1 MLNKDNAL
9 FGLSCMSFPDTLL
22 PRSFP
27 LGPFYLPV
35 WFTFFLALC
44 VILYS
49 GVSCPLIL
57 FKIGIMFSHFTNQK

>member
-1 MLNKDNAL
+1 MLNKDNGL
-9 FGLSCMSFPDTLL
+9 FGLSCMSFP
-22 PRSFP
+22 
-27 LGPFYLPV
+27 LGPFYLLV